1 MRFCSDLELV
11 TMTAAETLQLVQF
24 NKSLNL
30 SAHVTLRSAHVT
42 LLSAH
47 VTNQQITEFDKVA
60 DASWGAVNR

>member
-11 TMTAAETLQLVQF
+11 TMTAIETLQLVQF

-30 SAHVTLRSAHVT
+30 SAHVT

-60 DASWGAVNR
+60 DASWGAVNQ